1 MNTTAK
7 LLCSLT
13 LLIAALAPA
22 RAGSPE
28 YINYQGLLNG
38 ADGQPLPTGNYT
50 MEFNIHDQANGGP
63 KQWGPFLFDG
73 GAGNG
78 HGPLVPVANGRFNVI
93 IGPRD
98 TNSVSIANA
107 FGSTNRFVEIKVN
120 NGSPI
125 LPRQQFLST
134 PYAFKA
140 NTADQATS
148 ASVAASVSDVNVAL
162 LDRSP
167 QTFSGTNN
175 FSGKVGIGTLVP
187 AAALDVRGD
196 IKLGPAG
203 QYQATATASEE
214 PVPLRIVRGIVNG
227 TTASGLNIGGGYGS
241 NLILGVTQPTTTI
254 TFNQA
259 FTGLPAITVTVVG
272 SPEMWH
278 VDVRNVTTNSF
289 QVLQRR
295 SDGVGHNVPFHFIA
309 IGPR

>member
-1 MNTTAK
+1 MTTPAK

-50 MEFNIHDQANGGP
+50 MEFNIHDQANGGA

-73 GAGNG
+73 GAGDG

-93 IGPRD
+93 IGPKD
-98 TNSVSIANA
+98 TNSVSVASA

-140 NTADQATS
+140 NTADSAAS
-148 ASVAASVSDVNVAL
+148 ASVAATVTDVNVAYINTANTFTGN
-162 LDRSP
+162 
-167 QTFSGTNN
+167 QTVNGS
-175 FSGKVGIGTLVP
+175 V
-187 AAALDVRGD
+187 
-196 IKLGPAG
+196 
-203 QYQATATASEE
+203 TATGNVTAGGKGVAVGEE
-214 PVPLRIVRGIVNG
+214 NLRIVRGRVASNGSQVDGLGFTTTRTGLGFYTINFSTTFSSTPTVTINPIDIVN
-227 TTASGLNIGGGYGS
+227 
-241 NLILGVTQPTTTI
+241 
-254 TFNQA
+254 
-259 FTGLPAITVTVVG
+259 TVF
-272 SPEMWH
+272 SIS
-278 VDVRNVTTNSF
+278 NVTTSACQIRSYVPTVGNSD
-289 QVLQRR
+289 
-295 SDGVGHNVPFHFIA
+295 SGFHFIA